1 MKFICLSVDK
11 AAKCYQTND
20 EKIESKQNRT
30 ERVSRQREKEIE
42 RERKSTRDTEKQG
55 TEYR

>member
-42 RERKSTRDTEKQG
+42 RERKSTRDTEKA
-55 TEYR
+55 RN